1 MVCMLFFEVPF
12 FFVLFYPWTMLRKTE
27 NQQKRLDLIIVNFKI
42 RPIANQGGSLNQNCR
57 FVVNMLADA

>member
-42 RPIANQGGSLNQNCR
+42 RPIANQGETLI
-57 FVVNMLADA
+57 VNTKRKYAS